1 MRKIIIVNKKRTGAA
16 MVFVVILMLVVGILS
31 MSMATVFS
39 SNLRQTKYQQDSLEA
54 YYLAYSGALVVYEAL
69 LEDYNKIYVLTED
82 DGGTLDTQYLSFDNG
97 DAIVTAVLST
107 DSNFE
112 DFIKIVSI
120 ATLSRNNF
128 EYTRIMY
135 FDPANPLDILWK
147 SN

>member
-1 MRKIIIVNKKRTGAA
+1 MIKIRIVNKKRTGAA
-16 MVFVVILMLVVGILS
+16 MVFVIILMMVVGILS

-39 SNLRQTKYQQDSLEA
+39 SNLRQTKFQQDSLEA

-69 LEDYNKIYVLTED
+69 LDDYNKIYVLTED
-82 DGGTLDTQYLSFDNG
+82 GGTLPIQNLSFDNG

-107 DSNFE
+107 DTNFE
-112 DFIKIVSI
+112 DLIKIVST
-120 ATLSRNNF
+120 ATLSKNNF
-128 EYTRIMY
+128 EYTRTMY

>member
-1 MRKIIIVNKKRTGAA
+1 MRKIKIINKKRTGSAL
-16 MVFVVILMLVVGILS
+16 VFVVIMMMVISILG
-31 MSMATVFS
+31 MSMARVFS
-39 SNLRQTKYQQDSLEA
+39 ANLKQTKYQQDSLEA

-69 LEDYNKIYVLTED
+69 LADYDILYVLT

-107 DSNFE
+107 DTNLE
-112 DFIKIVSI
+112 DLIKIVST
-120 ATLSRNNF
+120 ATLTRNNF
-128 EYTRIMY
+128 KYTRTMY

>member
-1 MRKIIIVNKKRTGAA
+1 MRKIRIVNKKRTGAA
-16 MVFVVILMLVVGILS
+16 MVFVIILMMVVGILS

-39 SNLRQTKYQQDSLEA
+39 SNLRQTKFQQDSLEA

-69 LEDYNKIYVLTED
+69 LDDYNKIYVLTED
-82 DGGTLDTQYLSFDNG
+82 GGTLPIQNLSFDNG

-107 DSNFE
+107 DTNFE
-112 DFIKIVSI
+112 DLIKIVST
-120 ATLSRNNF
+120 ATLSKNNF
-128 EYTRIMY
+128 EYTRTMY

>member
-1 MRKIIIVNKKRTGAA
+1 MRKIRIVNKKRTGAA
-16 MVFVVILMLVVGILS
+16 MVFVIILMMVVGILS

-39 SNLRQTKYQQDSLEA
+39 SNLRQTKFQQDSLEA

-69 LEDYNKIYVLTED
+69 LDDYNKIYELTE

-107 DSNFE
+107 DTNFE
-112 DFIKIVSI
+112 DLIKIVST
-120 ATLSRNNF
+120 ATLSKNNF
-128 EYTRIMY
+128 EYTRTMY

>member
-1 MRKIIIVNKKRTGAA
+1 MRKIRIVNKKRTGAA
-16 MVFVVILMLVVGILS
+16 MVFVIILMMVVGILS

-39 SNLRQTKYQQDSLEA
+39 SNLRQTKFQQDSLEA

-69 LEDYNKIYVLTED
+69 LDDYNKIYVLTE

-107 DSNFE
+107 DTNFE
-112 DFIKIVSI
+112 DLIKIVST
-120 ATLSRNNF
+120 ATLSKNNF
-128 EYTRIMY
+128 EYTRTMY